1 MNIRTNFCRFIKGFG
16 YAAKGLLY
24 CVKNERNMRF
34 HVGAGFYVLFFMR
47 FFQLETSEKALVY
60 IAIALVIALE
70 AVNTAVESTVNLIC
84 GEKKHPLAKLAKDA
98 AAGGVL
104 VAALCSVAVGFAV
117 FWDMDGFKAVFDY
130 FSQNIFMLILLAIS
144 VVLWILWVLTADNE
158 KDKDNK
164 HD

>member
-1 MNIRTNFCRFIKGFG
+1 MNIKNNLFKFFRGFG
-16 YAAKGLLY
+16 YALKGLIS

-34 HVGAGFYVLFFMR
+34 HIGAGFYVLFFMR

-70 AVNTAVESTVNLIC
+70 AVNTAVENTIDLIC
-84 GEKKHPLAKLAKDA
+84 GEKKRPLAKIAKDA

-104 VAALCSVAVGFAV
+104 AAAIGAAAAGFV
-117 FWDMDGFKAVFDY
+117 IFWDMDGFKAAFDY
-130 FSQNIFMLILLAIS
+130 FSQNIFMFILLAVS
-144 VVLWILWVLTADNE
+144 VVLWILWVLTADNQ